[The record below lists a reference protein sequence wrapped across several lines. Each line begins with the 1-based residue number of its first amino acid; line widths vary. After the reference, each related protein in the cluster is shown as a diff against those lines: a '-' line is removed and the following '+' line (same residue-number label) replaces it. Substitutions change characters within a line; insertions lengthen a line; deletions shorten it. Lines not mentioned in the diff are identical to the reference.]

1 MAALH
6 CFASVFSILL
16 PMKRFTTF
24 ASSAVVLLAAVC
36 GPSQAQSTPI
46 WKWRDAQ
53 GRIQVSD
60 RPPPSDTPDN
70 RILQRPNHSRT
81 TIGATEPPPAPSVA
95 ASGPRDPELEA
106 RKRKQQ
112 EQEARKKAE
121 QEQAAAATKQKAQ
134 AQREEHC
141 SRLRNQLAALD
152 SGQRMSRYNAK
163 GEREVLDDSAR
174 AAEGQRMRSQIAENC
189 QGQ

>member
-1 MAALH
+1 M
-6 CFASVFSILL
+6 
-16 PMKRFTTF
+16 MRFTTF
-24 ASSAVVLLAAVC
+24 ASAAVVLLAAWSLP
-36 GPSQAQSTPI
+36 GHAQTTPI

-60 RPPPSDTPDN
+60 RPPPPDIPDN
-70 RILQRPNHSRT
+70 RILQRPSHSRAAT
-81 TIGATEPPPAPSVA
+81 GATEPPPAPSAA

-112 EQEARKKAE
+112 EQEARKKTE
-121 QEQAAAATKQKAQ
+121 QEQAAAAAKQKAQ
-134 AQREEHC
+134 AQREEYC

-152 SGQRMSRYNAK
+152 NGQRMSRYNAK

-174 AAEGQRMRSQIAENC
+174 AAEGQRMRSQLAENC
-189 QGQ
+189 QSQ

>member
-1 MAALH
+1 
-6 CFASVFSILL
+6 
-16 PMKRFTTF
+16 MKRFTTF
-24 ASSAVVLLAAVC
+24 AASAVVLLAAVC

-60 RPPPSDTPDN
+60 RPPPADTPDS
-70 RILQRPNHSRT
+70 RILQRPSGQRP
-81 TIGATEPPPAPSVA
+81 AASVTEPPASPPS
-95 ASGPRDPELEA
+95 SPSPRDPEPEA

-121 QEQAAAATKQKAQ
+121 QDQAAAAAKQKAQ

-141 SRLRNQLAALD
+141 SRVRNQLAALD

-174 AAEGQRMRSQIAENC
+174 AAEGQRLRNQLAENC